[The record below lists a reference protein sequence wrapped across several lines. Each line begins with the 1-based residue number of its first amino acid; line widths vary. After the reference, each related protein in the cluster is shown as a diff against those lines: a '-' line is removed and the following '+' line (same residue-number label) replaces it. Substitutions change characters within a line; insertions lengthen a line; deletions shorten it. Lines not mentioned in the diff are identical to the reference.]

1 MSDRPGSAQARP
13 HDEPRRRRA
22 KRRRTPAGSS
32 PGTLMVDPAAPR
44 PVLRAI
50 CFGPGELHEQVVQRV
65 EELRPLLARW
75 PFVWVNVDGLGDAAV
90 IEELGAVFKLHRLA
104 LEDVLNT
111 HQRAKLESYGEHHF
125 LVARMPEPTPTGEL
139 GTEQLS
145 IFFGERFLLSFQE
158 RPGDCFDPVRKRLRG
173 GKGRLRTAGHDYL
186 AYALLDTI
194 VDAYFPL
201 VEAAGERLDAL
212 EDDILAGGA
221 PHLLARIHGIRRE
234 LLAARRALWPLR
246 EVVAALQREE
256 QGATSPENRIYLRD
270 LYDHVVELLDLV
282 ETLREIASGLMELHV
297 SVVNNRMNEVIKWLT
312 ILSAVFM
319 PPMLI
324 ASIYGM
330 NFHSSASRWNMPEL
344 DWTWGYPLALLAMLI
359 SAVTMGLWFRR
370 RGWVGRH

>member
-1 MSDRPGSAQARP
+1 MSDQVKPP
-13 HDEPRRRRA
+13 A
-22 KRRRTPAGSS
+22 KRKRLRRRRTPAGSS
-32 PGTLMVDPAAPR
+32 PGTLMVDPAAPQ

-50 CFGPGELHEQVVQRV
+50 CFGPGELHEQAVQRV

-158 RPGDCFDPVRKRLRG
+158 RPGDCFDPVRKRLRE

-221 PHLLARIHGIRRE
+221 QHLLARIHGIRRE

-330 NFHSSASRWNMPEL
+330 NFGVGASRWSMPEL
-344 DWTWGYPLALLAMLI
+344 TWPWGYPLALLAMLI
-359 SAVTMGLWFRR
+359 SAVGMGLWFRR
-370 RGWVGRH
+370 EGWMGRR